1 MRWDEKLFC
10 GFNLLF
16 LFLSIFPADPS
27 LSFRFF
33 DSFKIFLFG
42 DTSLPP
48 FLQKKGFSDTPT
60 KQDRRAVWFLFS
72 KKITF
77 YPRNTEHANGW
88 IVTFAKK
95 NTMISSQPRTEFVTP
110 FLIAQIVLFSKV
122 WGHLK
127 TFHFQQKKVLWFRV
141 GSFCSSK
148 NYLSAPR
155 YHFSREMNQVIISG
169 GGIAGLSLAN
179 ALRRVGVGFTV
190 IEKAP
195 VFGDV
200 GFGLT
205 MGFNSLHAL
214 RKIDPLLEQEVVRVS
229 VHGTDFAM
237 REKNLQWIAK
247 PGNFHWQENWCTER
261 DELRYGPTRFLPIS
275 RYNLHASLL
284 QGLQFNPSSP
294 NCDGGKLLSG
304 RENIQ
309 LGKKPQQESKWLF
322 QTGLR
327 LKGDVLVGAEGGQSP
342 IRSEL
347 HKRFGSTTLG
357 PAPPKPYT
365 GMSLW
370 GGTTNQMGPLLRSN
384 KEENLFMWNFLD
396 DGSLFLVLPM
406 KPGGD
411 LAYWSLGLNRDTP
424 GDPSFAKS
432 TYVLRN
438 WLLKEG
444 SRFSDDLH
452 VADYINSTDFSL
464 SPSSEGGFYRWDL
477 FDLGDRT
484 VPHWGSGRVTLI
496 GDAAHQVTPWVGQ
509 GAGISI
515 EDAHCFGVLC
525 CTTPLPQQIWWQ
537 FGWNAS
543 ILWNSSKQK
552 SHFHSRWSKEK
563 QNNLVGELA
572 DDSICKKVFNGIS
585 CSNSFYSQSASS
597 KNARLRWPSRQPLW
611 PFCSSTCP
619 IEKIFC
625 EKFRNFLESLFFCFF
640 EFLKKLLL
648 KQKEKIP
655 IETPKQQKVLQKKIP
670 KDSPATK
677 IFVEKIESRTLE
689 NCVKFHI

>member
-1 MRWDEKLFC
+1 
-10 GFNLLF
+10 
-16 LFLSIFPADPS
+16 
-27 LSFRFF
+27 
-33 DSFKIFLFG
+33 
-42 DTSLPP
+42 
-48 FLQKKGFSDTPT
+48 
-60 KQDRRAVWFLFS
+60 
-72 KKITF
+72 
-77 YPRNTEHANGW
+77 
-88 IVTFAKK
+88 
-95 NTMISSQPRTEFVTP
+95 
-110 FLIAQIVLFSKV
+110 
-122 WGHLK
+122 
-127 TFHFQQKKVLWFRV
+127 
-141 GSFCSSK
+141 
-148 NYLSAPR
+148 
-155 YHFSREMNQVIISG
+155 
-169 GGIAGLSLAN
+169 
-179 ALRRVGVGFTV
+179 
-190 IEKAP
+190 
-195 VFGDV
+195 
-200 GFGLT
+200 

-294 NCDGGKLLSG
+294 NCEGGKLLSG
-304 RENIQ
+304 REISNW
-309 LGKKPQQESKWLF
+309 KETP
-322 QTGLR
+322 TGVEVTLSDGTEIE
-327 LKGDVLVGAEGGQSP
+327 GDVLVGAEGGQSP

-357 PAPPKPYT
+357 PAPPNPYT

-432 TYVLRN
+432 TYDLRN

-515 EDAHCFGVLC
+515 EDAHCFGVYAAQLLYHNKFDGNLDGMLRSYE
-525 CTTPLPQQIWWQ
+525 THRNKRATFIRDEARRNKTIWLANSPMTRFARKFLMGYLVQI
-537 FGWNAS
+537 
-543 ILWNSSKQK
+543 
-552 SHFHSRWSKEK
+552 
-563 QNNLVGELA
+563 
-572 DDSICKKVFNGIS
+572 
-585 CSNSFYSQSASS
+585 
-597 KNARLRWPSRQPLW
+597 
-611 PFCSSTCP
+611 PF
-619 IEKIFC
+619 IHKAQV
-625 EKFRNFLESLFFCFF
+625 R
-640 EFLKKLLL
+640 KLLDYDDPPDNL
-648 KQKEKIP
+648 CD
-655 IETPKQQKVLQKKIP
+655 L
-670 KDSPATK
+670 
-677 IFVEKIESRTLE
+677 FVPPPP
-689 NCVKFHI
+689 N